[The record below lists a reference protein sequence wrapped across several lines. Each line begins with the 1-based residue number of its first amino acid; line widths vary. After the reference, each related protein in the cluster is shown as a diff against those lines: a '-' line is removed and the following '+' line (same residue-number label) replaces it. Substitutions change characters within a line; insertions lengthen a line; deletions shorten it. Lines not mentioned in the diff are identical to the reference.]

1 MRVSTPLLSYRIW
14 RDGMW
19 IDPARFLDDIDS
31 YLRWIFSS
39 INHEHTAGGLLIE
52 ADGKLWNS
60 HETIDSA
67 ENMASW
73 FVAAAK
79 ILQGERESFVWAW
92 EECSCYMRR
101 RGFLIEIEERSHWV
115 SYPTVRFP
123 FDEFMSQLPAPGRL
137 LIQLQRVTA
146 GRIQEIEAHAG
157 SRDLPAEVAAWASAL
172 PPEQVASPGFTAK
185 WRWEQTREFPLGEQ
199 RLAELERDICIIE
212 RALGGTGA
220 SRPTRQWS

>member
-1 MRVSTPLLSYRIW
+1 LLSYRIW
-14 RDGMW
+14 RDGTW

-31 YLRWIFSS
+31 YLYWIFSS
-39 INHEHTAGGLLIE
+39 INNEDIAGGLLIE

-73 FVAAAK
+73 FEAAAK
-79 ILQGERESFVWAW
+79 ILQGEGESFVWAW

-115 SYPTVRFP
+115 SYPTLRFP

-137 LIQLQRVTA
+137 LLQLQRATA
-146 GRIQEIEAHAG
+146 GRIREIEVHAG
-157 SRDLPAEVAAWASAL
+157 DRDLPAEVAAWASGL
-172 PPEQVASPGFTAK
+172 PLEQLTSPGGFTAK
-185 WRWEQTREFPLGEQ
+185 WRWEETREFPLDEQ
-199 RLAELERDICIIE
+199 RLAELERAICIIE
-212 RALGGTGA
+212 QSLAGPGA
-220 SRPTRQWS
+220 SRPTSGCS